1 MDGGRGATVARRRER
16 AEGATEA
23 RGWGDTVGQDRA
35 RERFPLDLSGE
46 GRHLVPGTARID
58 RPDAAVVSVVVVAV
72 RGFVMRTRFRDRG
85 WRAESRGDDER
96 ARVAHAPRRVLIVA
110 VTLSHVELSSACRAG
125 TTGRTKGRGES
136 FEERPTSRRFQKWN
150 QKSSFGRFEEK
161 TLTRSLTP
169 SDYCHTRG
177 VDALVGDAVRRARA
191 AGRARARG
199 IPRPKQR

>member
-72 RGFVMRTRFRDRG
+72 RVFVMRTRFRDRG

-136 FEERPTSRRFQKWN
+136 FEERPTSRRFQKW
-150 QKSSFGRFEEK
+150 KSPDQGIKLRAFRGEDFDEE
-161 TLTRSLTP
+161 SYP
-169 SDYCHTRG
+169 F
-177 VDALVGDAVRRARA
+177 
-191 AGRARARG
+191 
-199 IPRPKQR
+199 